1 MREARGRKG
10 GGWGR
15 GERLSNA
22 AVTQLLVQTLVF
34 MSVIDNRSYSHK
46 SKKKLKKTVPGF
58 AST

>member
-46 SKKKLKKTVPGF
+46 TKNGEKTMPEFVG
-58 AST
+58 T

>member
-1 MREARGRKG
+1 VRVRRRGRR
-10 GGWGR
+10 GGWRR
-15 GERLSNA
+15 GERLSNT

-46 SKKKLKKTVPGF
+46 SKKKKKTMPEF